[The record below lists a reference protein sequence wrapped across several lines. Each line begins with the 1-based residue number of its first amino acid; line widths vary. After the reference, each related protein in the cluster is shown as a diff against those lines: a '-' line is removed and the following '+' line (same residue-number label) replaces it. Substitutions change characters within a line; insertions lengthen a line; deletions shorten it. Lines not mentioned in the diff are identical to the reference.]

1 MLTWTPGP
9 MSPAMTSL
17 LVMTALPG
25 LVDPD
30 PVPAGEVHLLHLGEK
45 KLCGRGDVVF
55 WLCGVWIR

>member
-1 MLTWTPGP
+1 